1 MTLEEAIRTAIE
13 YETRIHDLYQRAAT
27 TVSDPVGQQVLKAL
41 GTDELHHLTY
51 LTGRLEVWQ
60 RTGELIVEDLET
72 TLLPLEK
79 IDRNLEKIDRNVE
92 KLESGLMQ
100 IDRGDEK
107 LLLSRALKIEMETSD
122 FYRKV
127 TEEMSDQ
134 AQLMFARFLELE
146 NEHVEIVQ
154 AELDY
159 LSKSGYWFG
168 FKEFDME

>member
-1 MTLEEAIRTAIE
+1 MTLEEAIKMAIE
-13 YETRIHDLYQRAAT
+13 YETRIHDLYQKAAL
-27 TVSDPVGQQVLKAL
+27 TVRDPVGQQVLKAL

-51 LTGRLEVWQ
+51 LTGRLEIWQ
-60 RTGELIVEDLET
+60 ETGELIVENLET

-79 IDRNLEKIDRNVE
+79 IDRNVE
-92 KLESGLMQ
+92 ELESGFTHV
-100 IDRGDEK
+100 DRGDEK
-107 LLLSRALKIEMETSD
+107 LLLSRALRIEMETSD
-122 FYRKV
+122 FYRKM

-134 AQLMFARFLELE
+134 AQRMFSRFLELE
-146 NEHVEIVQ
+146 NEHVEVVQ

>member
-1 MTLEEAIRTAIE
+1 MTLEEAIKTAIE
-13 YETRIHDLYQRAAT
+13 YETRIHDLYQKAAT
-27 TVSDPVGQQVLKAL
+27 TVSDPVGQQVLRAL

-60 RTGELIVEDLET
+60 RTGELILEDLET

-79 IDRNLEKIDRNVE
+79 IDRNVE
-92 KLESGLMQ
+92 KLESGFTQ
-100 IDRGDEK
+100 VDRGDEK
-107 LLLSRALKIEMETSD
+107 LLLSRALKIEMETST
-122 FYRKV
+122 FYRKM

-134 AQLMFARFLELE
+134 AQRMFSRFLDLE

-159 LSKSGYWFG
+159 LSKNGYWFG